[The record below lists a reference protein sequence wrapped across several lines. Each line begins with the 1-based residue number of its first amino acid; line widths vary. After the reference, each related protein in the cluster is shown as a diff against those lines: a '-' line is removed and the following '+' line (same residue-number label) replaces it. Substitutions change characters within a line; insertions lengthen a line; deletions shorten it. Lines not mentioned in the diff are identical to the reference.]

1 MKPSEALRKHRQEVL
16 EIIASHSVTNPRVFG
31 SVIFGDDEESSDI
44 DLLVD
49 PGDKTTLFELAAIQ
63 RELETL
69 LGVAVDLVTPK
80 SMSEGIRVKVL
91 AEAQIL

>member
-1 MKPSEALRKHRQEVL
+1 MKPSEALRKHRNEVL
-16 EIIASHSVTNPRVFG
+16 EIIAAHSVTNPRVFG
-31 SVIFGDDEESSDI
+31 SVIYGDDIESSDI

-69 LGVAVDLVTPK
+69 LEFEVDLVTPK
-80 SMSEGIRVKVL
+80 SMSEGIRAKVL
-91 AEAQIL
+91 AEARTL